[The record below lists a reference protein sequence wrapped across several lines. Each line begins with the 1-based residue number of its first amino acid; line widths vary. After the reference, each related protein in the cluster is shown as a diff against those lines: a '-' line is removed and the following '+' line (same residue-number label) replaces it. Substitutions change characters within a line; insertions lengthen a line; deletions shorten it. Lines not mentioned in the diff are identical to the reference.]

1 MSDVLTDLKVSDN
14 FHRMKRTL
22 LLFCAAMAVLALA
35 TPSDSR
41 NLNAS
46 IISLALSSDAV
57 KWLLGLSGFYYWIGF
72 GFEILTAVR
81 QNAGRMKQATA
92 DDIEKELSSLLV
104 NTPDLKRQAVLLGQ
118 RPDHVAADV
127 GRRLEATILNL
138 ETAVREELP
147 SFRRFAKGQ
156 KLQRLAYFWGW
167 EVASG
172 VVAFPVAALL
182 LLGVFDTPLRD
193 AGLLAAPPKPAA
205 GAAAC
210 PAICRPAP

>member
-1 MSDVLTDLKVSDN
+1 MNDVLTDLKVSDN

-57 KWLLGLSGFYYWIGF
+57 KWLLGLAGFYYWIGF

-81 QNAGRMKQATA
+81 QNAARMNKPTT
-92 DDIEKELSSLLV
+92 DDIEKELSTLQMNVPSLKAQGDAL
-104 NTPDLKRQAVLLGQ
+104 AE
-118 RPDHVAADV
+118 RPDHAAAEA
-127 GRRLEATILNL
+127 GRRLVMVL
-138 ETAVREELP
+138 EHLDQAVRNELP
-147 SFRRFAKGQ
+147 SWRRFNRDV
-156 KLQRLAYFWGW
+156 KLQRRAYFWGW

-172 VVAFPVAALL
+172 VAAFPVAALL

-193 AGLLAAPPKPAA
+193 AGLLAAPPKPTA